1 MAKHGAV
8 YHWPN
13 SNPERLISRLVVAP
27 TMYQILEAEERI
39 LVLQESIVEYDR
51 FESGRKQ
58 NVHANQADLKPE
70 TPRNLQRE
78 TEQAFP
84 LVVPSE
90 ITEEKIMIRY
100 IQ

>member
-39 LVLQESIVEYDR
+39 LVLQESIVECDR
-51 FESGRKQ
+51 FESDRKQ
-58 NVHANQADLKPE
+58 NVHASLVRVDVLLPIRFE
-70 TPRNLQRE
+70 TI
-78 TEQAFP
+78 AFDN
-84 LVVPSE
+84 
-90 ITEEKIMIRY
+90 
-100 IQ
+100 